1 MAYLTNDKIMVESPV
16 PIINVEK
23 FELVQKYNE
32 HGTFL
37 LVAYLKEYKGNDIEA
52 IWKLT
57 EESNVTIKIKG
68 KDENITF
75 FSGIPIN
82 VKIYIYRSLHKIEL
96 TLSSYSILL
105 DLEKKNRSFQNKDN
119 LYSNIFKNI
128 VNETEG
134 NVIYTLSKELTQNQ
148 FILQYKETDWE
159 FLKRIASHQDGM
171 LLPDILSEKP
181 NIFVGIP
188 HLNKYKEIRVNYTVN
203 KSMEDYYITNEN
215 FGESSELNFIEY
227 TINSEYSYEVGSKIL
242 YQDVEFEI
250 VEKIS
255 IYEKGILKFTYRIKK
270 RDGIKQNKLYNEK
283 VIGLTLEGRV
293 IDRKED
299 KLKIH
304 LDIDERQDVATAY
317 WFKLATNYT
326 TTGNTG
332 FYSVPQI
339 GDIVKLNIPTT
350 SEINAF
356 VKGGKRTDG
365 ETNPKTQDVKT
376 KYFRNNYG
384 NELMMSPSN
393 VTYTAVDGETFVD
406 LSKDEGIIA
415 TTKDDISI
423 SGKDISVSA
432 GGNVFLGSKEQ
443 LSFRKG
449 DLNIIMREKMW
460 LNG

>member
-1 MAYLTNDKIMVESPV
+1 MAYLTNDKIIVESPV

-23 FELVQKYNE
+23 FELIQKYNE

-37 LVAYLKEYKGNDIEA
+37 LVGYLKEYKGNDIEA

-68 KDENITF
+68 KEENITF
-75 FSGIPIN
+75 FSGIPVN

-119 LYSNIFKNI
+119 LYSNIFRDVVAKNG
-128 VNETEG
+128 G
-134 NVIYTLSKELTQNQ
+134 NVIYNLSKELAQNQ
-148 FILQYKETDWE
+148 FILQYEETDWE
-159 FLKRIASHQDGM
+159 FLKRIASHQGGM
-171 LLPDILSEKP
+171 LLSDILSEKP
-181 NIFVGIP
+181 NVFVGIP
-188 HLNKYKEIRVNYTVN
+188 NLNKYKEVRVNYTVN
-203 KSMEDYYITNEN
+203 KNMENYYITNSN
-215 FGESSELNFIEY
+215 FNESSELNFIEY

-250 VEKIS
+250 VEKLS
-255 IYEKGILKFTYRIKK
+255 NYEKGILKFTYRIKK
-270 RDGIKQNKLYNEK
+270 FDGVKQNKLYNEK
-283 VIGLTLEGRV
+283 VMGLTLEGIV

-299 KLKIH
+299 ILKIH
-304 LDIDERQDVATAY
+304 LDIDESQDIATAY
-317 WFKLATNYT
+317 WFKLSTNYT

-332 FYSVPQI
+332 FYAMPQI
-339 GDIVKLNIPTT
+339 GDIVKLNIPTM

-356 VKGGKRTDG
+356 VRGGKRTDG
-365 ETNPKTQDVKT
+365 GTNPKTQDVKT

-406 LSKDEGIIA
+406 LSKNEGIIA

-423 SGKDISVSA
+423 SGKNINVNA
-432 GGNVFLGSKEQ
+432 GGDIFLGSKEQ
-443 LSFRKG
+443 LLFRKG